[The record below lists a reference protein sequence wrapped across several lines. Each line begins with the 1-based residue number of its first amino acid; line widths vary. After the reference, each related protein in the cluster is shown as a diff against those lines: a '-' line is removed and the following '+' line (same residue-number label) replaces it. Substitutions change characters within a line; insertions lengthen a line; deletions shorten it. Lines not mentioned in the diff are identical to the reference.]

1 MLLTNKYK
9 MTEIELP
16 KNELHNYI
24 GIENENEIE
33 NDARSDDG
41 VQALEKNVEHLEI
54 TDVLK
59 LIEALNC
66 KARTLYIQDN
76 ICRYILLRTNESNSI
91 LLTIDSIFSVKITD
105 ADSSK
110 LYYLESNI
118 KISHISLLDLK
129 QIFLCNAWQ
138 QNKRYK
144 LNPIKELNE
153 YKIGDNLR
161 LFNDY
166 RNKFDISANNDEVLA
181 AQTFQTIK
189 QFQRYRESV
198 STLHYKIAML
208 NDSSLV
214 VITSENDIQV
224 YSIEGKQNSSMYENR
239 LLCFTV
245 SLQDMFSERDSLHV
259 HLSRLQEKFVSML
272 DNLQR
277 KQEVLID
284 EQTNSLLQINKVI
297 DKIHGSKVKFEQ
309 LFDNLRNFLNQLQAR
324 DDKLQKEFNTM
335 NLAVLNDT
343 NERKNELR
351 EKIAQNHQQ
360 INEVN
365 RKITHL
371 KQNYYMFAVEVD
383 DIYTSTLDHLDQA
396 FVKIHSLRLE

>member
-1 MLLTNKYK
+1 MS
-9 MTEIELP
+9 EPAAVSQEEP
-16 KNELHNYI
+16 KNEYVYEI
-24 GIENENEIE
+24 DSKSDDEIE
-33 NDARSDDG
+33 KNI
-41 VQALEKNVEHLEI
+41 EKLEI

-59 LIEALNC
+59 LLEALNY
-66 KARTLYIQDN
+66 KPRVLYIEDN
-76 ICRYILLRTNESNSI
+76 TCRYILLRTGESNSI
-91 LLTIDSIFSVKITD
+91 LLTIDSIFSVKIPDTD
-105 ADSSK
+105 ASK
-110 LYYLESNI
+110 LYYQDTNI
-118 KISHISLLDLK
+118 KISQIKLLDLK

-153 YKIGDNLR
+153 YKIGDNLK

-166 RNKFDISANNDEVLA
+166 RRNFDISANNDEVLA

-214 VITSENDIQV
+214 VITADNDIQV

-245 SLQDMFSERDSLHV
+245 SLQDMFSERDSLHS

-277 KQEVLID
+277 KQEALIED
-284 EQTNSLLQINKVI
+284 QTSSLLQINKVI
-297 DKIHGSKVKFEQ
+297 DKIHFSKIKFDR
-309 LFDNLRNFLNQLQAR
+309 LFENLRSFLHRLQAQ
-324 DDKLQKEFNTM
+324 DEKLQKELQTM

-343 NERKNELR
+343 NDRKNELR
-351 EKIAQNHQQ
+351 EKIIQNQQQ

-365 RKITHL
+365 RKMTHL

-383 DIYTSTLDHLDQA
+383 DIYTTTLDHLDQA
-396 FVKIHSLRLE
+396 FVKIHSIKLE